1 MVASIEESLT
11 LTKTLIGESRSGKQI
26 FESRQVVRTLGPDLV
41 SVVFVQDQVMVP
53 DISYF

>member
-26 FESRQVVRTLGPDLV
+26 FESRQVVRKLGPDLV